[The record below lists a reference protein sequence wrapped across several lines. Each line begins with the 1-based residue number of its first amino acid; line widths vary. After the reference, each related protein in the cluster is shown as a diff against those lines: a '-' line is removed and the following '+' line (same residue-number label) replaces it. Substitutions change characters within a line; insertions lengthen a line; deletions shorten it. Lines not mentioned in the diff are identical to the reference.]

1 MVGQQHVHLVSNCIS
16 IEPIGTIYQWCN
28 KSKVVKAVSC
38 PKIVSTYNE
47 SMGSVDLADMLIV
60 LYRIDVKT
68 RHWYI
73 KVFWQFVDV
82 AKVNAWILYK
92 RHYKQ
97 LALSANKRKSLVE
110 FTSSIV
116 SALILAGKSKPNS
129 FRRWPTKWVSIEPTW
144 NGGKKTTLLIPIDDV
159 RHDEVG
165 HWPKPG
171 TDKKRCWLC
180 QNYSRISCSNCNVY
194 LYLIANCNCNVHFH
208 SK

>member
-16 IEPIGTIYQWCN
+16 IEPIGTIYQSCN
-28 KSKVVKAVSC
+28 KSKVVKAVSCPTIVSTYNESMDSVDPIGTIYQSCNKSKVVKAASC

-47 SMGSVDLADMLIV
+47 SMGSVDLADMLII

-82 AKVNAWILYK
+82 AKVNVWILYK

-97 LALSANKRKSLVE
+97 LALSANKRKSLAE

-116 SALILAGKSKPNS
+116 SALILAGKSKPNF
-129 FRRWPTKWVSIEPTW
+129 FR
-144 NGGKKTTLLIPIDDV
+144 G
-159 RHDEVG
+159 
-165 HWPKPG
+165 
-171 TDKKRCWLC
+171 
-180 QNYSRISCSNCNVY
+180 
-194 LYLIANCNCNVHFH
+194 
-208 SK
+208 

>member
-1 MVGQQHVHLVSNCIS
+1 M
-16 IEPIGTIYQWCN
+16 
-28 KSKVVKAVSC
+28 KAVSC

-82 AKVNAWILYK
+82 ANINAWILYK

-97 LALSANKRKSLVE
+97 LALSANKRKTLAE

-129 FRRWPTKWVSIEPTW
+129 FRGWPTKRASIEPTW
-144 NGGKKTTLLIPIDDV
+144 NGGKKPTLPIPIDDV

-171 TDKKRCWLC
+171 IDKKRCCVRTTVGSPVQTAMFTSVWL
-180 QNYSRISCSNCNVY
+180 RIVTAMCISTVNKSGLWIFLLCNVY
-194 LYLIANCNCNVHFH
+194 LSYFVKMLFSH
-208 SK
+208 